1 MLWMGV
7 GMAAWSVLASAQSIY
22 TCVDAKGR
30 KITSDRPI
38 PECVDREQRE
48 LNPSGSVRRSVGPT
62 LSAAELAS
70 QEENHRK
77 VVAENIRRNEDKRRD
92 KVLLARYPDK
102 AAHDR
107 VRAESLVQI
116 AEVIRTA
123 RQQIEDLRR
132 QRRQIDVEMEFY
144 KGNPAKAPATLRR
157 QLEDNIASIDVQQRF
172 IGDQE
177 SEKNR
182 VNARFDEELARLNP
196 MWQVSASAAR

>member
-1 MLWMGV
+1 
-7 GMAAWSVLASAQSIY
+7 MAAWSLMVSAQSIY

-38 PECVDREQRE
+38 PECMDREQKE

-62 LSAAELAS
+62 LSAVELAA

-77 VVAENIRRNEDKRRD
+77 AVAENVRRNEEKRRD
-92 KVLLARYPDK
+92 KVLLARYPDR
-102 AAHDR
+102 ASHDR

-132 QRRQIDVEMEFY
+132 QRRQIDAEMEFY
-144 KGNPAKAPATLRR
+144 KSNPAKAPAVLRR
-157 QLEDNIASIDVQQRF
+157 QIEDNIASIDAQQRF

-182 VNARFDEELARLNP
+182 VNARFDEELARLSP
-196 MWQVSASAAR
+196 MWQASASAGR